1 MIAILAPTK
10 TMDFTRGSLPEE
22 QTRPYFEDVAYKI
35 IEALHAFD
43 KPGLSD
49 LMDISEQL
57 ADLTHQRIRNFKKEP
72 EKPNSRQALFAYKG
86 DVYANMQVDSYTHDQ
101 LLFAQDHLRI
111 LSGLYGILRP
121 LDLIQPYRLEMQT
134 PLSVD
139 KQKDLYKFWGEQ
151 LSNALLE
158 DIREQQTPMIINL
171 TSNEYLKALPG
182 KEIKKSL
189 IDIDFKEFRDGQ
201 YKTIAI
207 YSKKAR
213 GLMADFIIR
222 HQIDLPEDLRAFDIE
237 QYHFN
242 ESLSDEKTFVFTR

>member
-10 TMDFTRGSLPEE
+10 TMDFAPGTLPDEHTRPRFEE
-22 QTRPYFEDVAYKI
+22 QACKI
-35 IEALHAFD
+35 IEVLRSYD

-57 ADLTHQRIRNFKKEP
+57 ADLTHQRIRNFQKEP
-72 EKPNSRQALFAYKG
+72 GRKNSRQALFAYKG
-86 DVYANMQVDSYTHDQ
+86 DVYANMQVDSYTRDE
-101 LLFAQDHLRI
+101 LLFAQEHIRI

-139 KQKDLYKFWGEQ
+139 KHKDLYKFWGEQ

-158 DIREQQTPMIINL
+158 DIRGQQTPMIINL

-182 KEIKKSL
+182 KDIKKSL
-189 IDIDFKEFRDGQ
+189 IHIDFKEFRDGQ

-213 GLMADFIIR
+213 GLMADFIVR
-222 HQIDLPEDLRAFDIE
+222 NKIDRPEDLKAFDTE

-242 ESLSDEKTFVFTR
+242 ERLSEDKTFVFTR

>member
-22 QTRPYFEDVAYKI
+22 HTRPRFEDEAYKI

-72 EKPNSRQALFAYKG
+72 EQPNSRQSLFAYKG
-86 DVYANMQVDSYTHDQ
+86 DVYANMQVDSYTHDE

-121 LDLIQPYRLEMQT
+121 LDLIQLYRLEMQT

-222 HQIDLPEDLRAFDIE
+222 HQIDRPEDLRAFDIE